1 MDNGAISMKYG
12 KIRIEDGYLVFTR
25 HMMINS
31 LPCKDIVWAY
41 MRKEGADTGDARQL
55 SINYLVIITKRKK
68 RYKFDMTENEVQ
80 ECIRLLRVLNPDMAS
95 GFPKGGRIFLQSLP
109 NTRDLGAIATK
120 DGRHILP
127 RRLLRSGELY
137 HVSAND
143 KHILA
148 SEYNLRTV
156 IDLRSEQERKRKPD
170 MILAGVGYY
179 HVPIL
184 DEDMSGFATKE
195 DILNF
200 LDQIPADAEAYV
212 RKQYEGVCEDQ
223 FALKQYA
230 RFIDILLRQESGAV
244 LWHCGNGK
252 DRTGIG
258 TAFLLYILGVPE
270 EAIYEDF
277 LCTNRYLAQEFLMM
291 QRLVQTWPE
300 ADDKLMVRLQV
311 LYQVKEEYLNSLF
324 QAIKQKYG
332 CMDDFFRNV
341 FYLKPKMIEELQRK
355 YLI

>member
-1 MDNGAISMKYG
+1 MRYG

-41 MRKEGADTGDARQL
+41 MRKEGTDTGNARQL
-55 SINYLVIITKRKK
+55 GINYLVITTKRKK
-68 RYKFDMTENEVQ
+68 RYKFDMTEKEVQ

-95 GFPKGGRIFLQSLP
+95 GFPKGGRIPLQSLP
-109 NTRDLGAIATK
+109 NTRDLGAIATE

-148 SEYNLRTV
+148 SEYDLRTV
-156 IDLRSEQERKRKPD
+156 IDLRSEQERKQKPD
-170 MILAGVGYY
+170 MILAGVEYY

-184 DEDMSGFATKE
+184 DEDVSGLCTKE
-195 DILNF
+195 DILHL
-200 LDQIPADAEAYV
+200 LDNIPADAEDHV
-212 RKQYEGVCEDQ
+212 RKQYERICEDQ

-258 TAFLLYILGVPE
+258 TAFLLSILGVPE
-270 EAIYEDF
+270 EAVYEDF
-277 LCTNRYLAQEFLMM
+277 LRTNRYLAQELCMM

-300 ADDKLMVRLQV
+300 ADDTMMSKLKV
-311 LYQVKEEYLNSLF
+311 LYQVKEEYLSAAFLT
-324 QAIKQKYG
+324 IKKKYG
-332 CMDDFFRNV
+332 SMDDFFRNV
-341 FYLKPKMIEELQRK
+341 FYLKPKMIEELQKK

>member
-1 MDNGAISMKYG
+1 MKYG
-12 KIRIEDGYLVFTR
+12 KIRIEDGYLVFTK

-41 MRKEGADTGDARQL
+41 MRKEGTDTGDARQL

-68 RYKFDMTENEVQ
+68 RYKFDMTEKEVQ
-80 ECIRLLRVLNPDMAS
+80 ECIRLLRILNPDMAS

-109 NTRDLGAIATK
+109 NTRDLGAIATE

-156 IDLRSEQERKRKPD
+156 IDLRSGQERKRKPD
-170 MILAGVGYY
+170 MILAGVECY

-184 DEDMSGFATKE
+184 DEDVSGFCTKE

-200 LDQIPADAEAYV
+200 LDKVPADAEDHV
-212 RKQYEGVCEDQ
+212 KKQYEKICEDQ

-244 LWHCGNGK
+244 LWHCGIGK

-258 TAFLLYILGVPE
+258 TAFLLYILGVSE
-270 EAIYEDF
+270 DVICEDF
-277 LCTNRYLAQEFLMM
+277 LRTNRYLAQEFLTM
-291 QRLVQTWPE
+291 QRLAQTWPE
-300 ADDKLMVRLQV
+300 ADDKFMTKLKV
-311 LYQVKEEYLNSLF
+311 LYQVKEEYLRVVF
-324 QAIKQKYG
+324 QTIKKKYG
-332 CMDDFFRNV
+332 SMDDFFRNV
-341 FYLKPKMIEELQRK
+341 FYLKPKMIEELQKK